1 MYTIKYIA
9 HVLNYTIESNEEFFC
24 PVVCKE
30 TCLTLVSGK
39 VKMPALLS
47 SFFAKKN
54 FDTSLLMPNKTPCF
68 EFGSKCDIYTSIHVA
83 I

>member
-1 MYTIKYIA
+1 MKVFGICMLNSNIKQSINVYTIA
-9 HVLNYTIESNEEFFC
+9 VAQVFLLLQSNEDFFC

-47 SFFAKKN
+47 SLLQKKN
-54 FDTSLLMPNKTPCF
+54 FDTSLLMP
-68 EFGSKCDIYTSIHVA
+68 IA
-83 I
+83 